1 MAQPN
6 MTPFSMVN
14 QGHIPGSAETFSMEW
29 QKGDFHLVFHGCNN
43 GTTQE
48 PLFIATAEEEERKLV
63 IENKKSEKVRLEVV
77 VPEGVRLM
85 SPPSFEVSKENPM
98 QLSFVGHV
106 VVRENTHKVKLR
118 IWKANQLS
126 TTEPEEL
133 PMKVYVLKQGDKE
146 NVPQ

>member
-63 IENKKSEKVRLEVV
+63 IENKKSERFAL
-77 VPEGVRLM
+77 R
-85 SPPSFEVSKENPM
+85 
-98 QLSFVGHV
+98 FVLTLFY
-106 VVRENTHKVKLR
+106 R
-118 IWKANQLS
+118 
-126 TTEPEEL
+126 
-133 PMKVYVLKQGDKE
+133 
-146 NVPQ
+146 